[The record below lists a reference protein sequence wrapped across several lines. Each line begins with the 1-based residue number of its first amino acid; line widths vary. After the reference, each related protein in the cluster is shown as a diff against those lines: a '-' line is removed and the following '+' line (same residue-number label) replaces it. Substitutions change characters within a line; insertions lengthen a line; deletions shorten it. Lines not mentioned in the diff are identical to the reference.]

1 MSDRGD
7 ELLSAFCASLDQ
19 LILLRSA
26 VQEDS
31 FQILGR
37 APSWLGRFIPN
48 HGNTLSE
55 RLLSDTFPFVENY
68 LIDAKQAWQSGQ
80 IERTEPAIW
89 SEVDR
94 LGVEMLLQVSAH
106 QLGSQQFL
114 FLEGSQ
120 ERLEEKESLLQQAR
134 IGELAHDRFQQ
145 DAQKRDI
152 LFHCIVHD
160 FATPLSAV
168 AGCLQLL
175 AMESLAPA
183 AQELVQSGLRAVV
196 HQESLI
202 RDVLDVFRSDMGEG
216 TADDLSTHA
225 PDLRACIIDTVR
237 LLQPKASWRKIAL
250 RLEQQGD
257 GPLRVLG
264 ERSRLER
271 VLANLIDNALR
282 YAPAGSAVVVGMQ
295 QTDQE
300 VCVTVD
306 DEGPGVAPELA
317 GSLFEKFA
325 RDRRN
330 GGKAGLGLYFCR
342 MTVERWKG
350 TIGYA
355 ARGKT
360 GARFW
365 FRLPRVTG

>member
-7 ELLSAFCASLDQ
+7 EVLSRFCASLDQ
-19 LILLRSA
+19 LILLRTGGP
-26 VQEDS
+26 EDS
-31 FQILGR
+31 FQIIGV
-37 APSWLGRFIPN
+37 APPWLGRFIPE

-80 IERTEPAIW
+80 GERPEPAIW

-106 QLGSQQFL
+106 QQETQQLL
-114 FLEGSQ
+114 FIEGCQ
-120 ERLEEKESLLQQAR
+120 ERLLEKATLLQQAR
-134 IGELAHDRFQQ
+134 LGELAHDRLQQ
-145 DAQKRDI
+145 DVQKRDI

-168 AGCLQLL
+168 SGCLQLL
-175 AMESLAPA
+175 AMENLAPA
-183 AQELVQSGLRAVV
+183 VQELVQSGLRAVV

-216 TADDLSTHA
+216 TTDELSAHA
-225 PDLRACIIDTVR
+225 PDLRACIIHTVR
-237 LLQPKASWRKIAL
+237 LLQPKANWRKVAL

-282 YAPAGSAVVVGMQ
+282 YAPVGSAVVVGMQ
-295 QTDQE
+295 QTDHD

-306 DEGPGVAPELA
+306 DEGPGVVPELA
-317 GSLFEKFA
+317 GALFEKFA

-355 ARGKT
+355 ARAKT

>member
-1 MSDRGD
+1 MRDRED
-7 ELLSAFCASLDQ
+7 ELLSALCASLDQ

-31 FQILGR
+31 FQVLGV
-37 APSWLGRFIPN
+37 APPWLGRFIPN
-48 HGNTLSE
+48 HENTLSE

-106 QLGSQQFL
+106 RLGSQQIL

-134 IGELAHDRFQQ
+134 LGELAHDRCQQ

-175 AMESLAPA
+175 ATESLALA

-216 TADDLSTHA
+216 IADDLWTDA

-237 LLQPKASWRKIAL
+237 LLQPKANWRKIAL

-257 GPLRVLG
+257 GPMRVLG

-271 VLANLIDNALR
+271 VIANLIDNALR
-282 YAPAGSAVVVGMQ
+282 YAPAGSSVLVGMQ
-295 QTDQE
+295 QTDRD

-306 DEGPGVAPELA
+306 DEGPGVRPELA

-350 TIGYA
+350 SIGYA

>member
-1 MSDRGD
+1 MSDRP
-7 ELLSAFCASLDQ
+7 EEVLSRFCASLDQ
-19 LILLRSA
+19 LILLRT
-26 VQEDS
+26 VGPEDS
-31 FQILGR
+31 FQIIGV
-37 APSWLGRFIPN
+37 APPWLGRFIPE

-68 LIDAKQAWQSGQ
+68 LFDAKLAWQRGQ
-80 IERTEPAIW
+80 GERTDPAIW

-94 LGVEMLLQVSAH
+94 LGVELLLQVSAH
-106 QLGSQQFL
+106 QLGNHRIL
-114 FLEGSQ
+114 LIEGSQ
-120 ERLEEKESLLQQAR
+120 ERLQEKASLLQQAR
-134 IGELAHDRFQQ
+134 IGELAHDRLQQ
-145 DAQKRDI
+145 DVQKRDI

-168 AGCLQLL
+168 AGALQLL
-175 AMESLAPA
+175 AMESLEPA

-202 RDVLDVFRSDMGEG
+202 RDVLDVFRFDMGEG
-216 TADDLSTHA
+216 SADELSTQA
-225 PDLRACIIDTVR
+225 PDLRACVINTVR
-237 LLQPKASWRKIAL
+237 LLQPKASWRRIAL

-282 YAPAGSAVVVGMQ
+282 YAPAGSTVVVGMQ
-295 QTDQE
+295 QTDQD

-350 TIGYA
+350 TIGYL
-355 ARGKT
+355 ARAET